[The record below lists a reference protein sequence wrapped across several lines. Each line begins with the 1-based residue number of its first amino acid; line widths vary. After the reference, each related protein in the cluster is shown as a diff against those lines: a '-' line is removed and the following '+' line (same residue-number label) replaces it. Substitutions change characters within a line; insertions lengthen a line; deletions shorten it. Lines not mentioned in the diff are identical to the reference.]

1 VTALRED
8 TLWAESLPGFIRKTL
23 EVQKRGFGRQVALK
37 EREIVILTEEQSEL
51 KRDLRNFKADYFS
64 ADAEDVI
71 RALRKRQRG
80 LNEQV
85 RYLER
90 QLELAQQSSNVEGG
104 AIEVLEG
111 LLRERDTDKQL
122 VHGLGLKSLEIG
134 LKIGLLETDAGG
146 KTVEVSRMGQK
157 EQQAVAHLR
166 GRLVKERGIVDARR
180 KTVEAELERSL
191 PHGMRAFER
200 VSRTIQR
207 LCNGYTSLPG
217 LVEWGRLTAARL
229 ETTTTAVGDR
239 RGLGGDGRW
248 GGRVD
253 GTAIATADPRPAY
266 GGGGGARHDRR
277 AVNDRAAEGQG
288 PWSVA
293 GLCDSRNFAAPSS
306 AHFDGAGSLSERG
319 VFDFGA
325 RISATTAASSLW
337 SSPSTASTASLPGR
351 PRNAMLP
358 SSSHPTKETTHYSP
372 KKTSGV
378 GGRHNQEGRAEG
390 TRYSLKTAGA
400 ADSGGQRG
408 GGIFCDADYGGGGGS
423 GGGGS
428 VLSGLAGFHSGG
440 GKGGS
445 SVASL
450 LREERAFQRRT
461 SAHQGSRETEEG
473 LARGHADTF
482 RSLNR
487 HHGGSVPSLV
497 PLNNV
502 GLPVRLRQQ

>member
-1 VTALRED
+1 MD
-8 TLWAESLPGFIRKTL
+8 
-23 EVQKRGFGRQVALK
+23 
-37 EREIVILTEEQSEL
+37 
-51 KRDLRNFKADYFS
+51 
-64 ADAEDVI
+64 
-71 RALRKRQRG
+71 
-80 LNEQV
+80 
-85 RYLER
+85 
-90 QLELAQQSSNVEGG
+90 
-104 AIEVLEG
+104 
-111 LLRERDTDKQL
+111 
-122 VHGLGLKSLEIG
+122 
-134 LKIGLLETDAGG
+134 
-146 KTVEVSRMGQK
+146 QK
-157 EQQAVAHLR
+157 EQQAVAHLK

-229 ETTTTAVGDR
+229 ETTTAVGDR
-239 RGLGGDGRW
+239 RGLGGDGSW

-253 GTAIATADPRPAY
+253 GTAMATANHRPAY
-266 GGGGGARHDRR
+266 GGGGRRRDHR

-293 GLCDSRNFAAPSS
+293 GLCDSRDFAAPSS

-319 VFDFGA
+319 VFDFGPRA
-325 RISATTAASSLW
+325 SATTAASSLW
-337 SSPSTASTASLPGR
+337 SGPSTASTASLPGR

-358 SSSHPTKETTHYSP
+358 SSSHSTKETTHYFP

-378 GGRHNQEGRAEG
+378 GVRHNQEDRAEG

-400 ADSGGQRG
+400 ANSGGQRG
-408 GGIFCDADYGGGGGS
+408 GGIFCDADYGGGGG
-423 GGGGS
+423 GGS
-428 VLSGLAGFHSGG
+428 VSLGLAGFHGGG

-450 LREERAFQRRT
+450 LREERAFQQRT
-461 SAHQGSRETEEG
+461 GAQQGSRETEEG

-502 GLPVRLRQQ
+502 GLPVRLRQQPRRAQGLQAAR